1 MTMTP
6 VQQSALEAVAG
17 RALTPQEIIN
27 IDDLLPIR
35 NDVAIAEVI
44 TLGKPSVMVSLKVE
58 DVFDTL
64 FSTGDYMTLK
74 MAQLQGNPLALM
86 AFAVLDDAKRIGS
99 GMVNLNATPT
109 AQMMTQ
115 LQGAELLSATGYAAL
130 VALATV
136 PGEAVNYNAVSD
148 ALNIAEGRMTLP

>member
-17 RALTPQEIIN
+17 RALTPQEIID

-35 NDVAIAEVI
+35 NDVAIA
-44 TLGKPSVMVSLKVE
+44 TLLSLGQPTKTVSLKVE

-64 FSTGDYMTLK
+64 FATGDYVTLK
-74 MAQLQGNPLALM
+74 MAQLQGSPLAVM

-99 GMVNLNATPT
+99 GMVNLNAVPT

-136 PGEAVNYNAVSD
+136 EGEVVNYNTVSD
-148 ALNIAEGRMTLP
+148 ALNIAEGRVTL